1 MGEEIRRNLRVAHS
15 QGVKRI
21 NRSQFVDDALLM
33 GGASRIISNHFKLVL
48 DRFNQIYR
56 GIINKN
62 KSQIYAW
69 NINTPYLIG
78 IAHILQFPIS
88 DNWKYFKYLGMLICL
103 KSLPSES

>member
-1 MGEEIRRNLRVAHS
+1 MGEEIRRNSRVVHS

-21 NRSQFVDDALLM
+21 NHSQFVDDTLLM

-48 DRFNQIYR
+48 DQFTQIYR

-69 NINTPYLIG
+69 NINTPY
-78 IAHILQFPIS
+78 FNRYCSYPSIS
-88 DNWKYFKYLGMLICL
+88 NF
-103 KSLPSES
+103 